1 MVYWAVFC
9 ACMIVPLAIMFDKI
23 KENKDGKE
31 E

>member
-23 KENKDGKE
+23 KENKNKE
-31 E
+31 DR